1 MTLELYSRINYVAS
15 ILTAVALL
23 LCLYKFPQRS
33 PEIKIQGL
41 NFLLSTAVAL
51 YIIISGVSG
60 PPINIPQNMYI
71 MPMIL
76 LNLLMFDFAW
86 NGRYRK
92 VTVASSV
99 LFCAFAAWNFLYGQG
114 ANFNSNTMVFG
125 GVFIMI
131 HCVLFYY
138 YLLADLPVQR
148 LDKLPMFWF
157 NAGYLTCFGGSLF
170 IFAAYVVEVFRDS
183 LLLYWSIG
191 NVLRIAQFILII
203 VGLWQDLRNIR
214 SHSSLPSAR

>member
-1 MTLELYSRINYVAS
+1 MINHIAAVF
-15 ILTAVALL
+15 TAIAMF
-23 LCLYKFPQRS
+23 LCLYKFQHRS
-33 PEIKIQGL
+33 HDVKIQGL
-41 NFLLSTAVAL
+41 NFFLSTAVTL
-51 YIIISGVSG
+51 YINVTGLHG

-71 MPMIL
+71 VPMIL
-76 LNLLMFDFAW
+76 LNLVMYDVVW
-86 NGRYRK
+86 KGRYRRI
-92 VTVASSV
+92 TIWSTI
-99 LFCAFAAWNFLYGQG
+99 LFCIFTVWNFMFGQG
-114 ANFNSNTMVFG
+114 ATFNSNTILFG
-125 GVFIMI
+125 GVFIMV
-131 HCVLFYY
+131 HCVLYYY

-157 NAGYLTCFGGSLF
+157 NAGNLTYFGGSLF

-203 VGLWQDLRNIR
+203 VGLCQDLRNIR